1 VTRERDD
8 PAVPSPDRGSDPAG
22 PLPDG
27 PISGGPAP
35 AWADLLPRPPVYRPR
50 RWLPVLL
57 FLITL
62 FTTTTLG
69 AGWFLATRTDIL
81 YVPADQIGGQM
92 SFLGPATV
100 RQVWGDPALLRW
112 GLAFSLPTML
122 ILLAH
127 ELGHYLVCRRYR
139 IPATWPHFI
148 PVPIGLGTFGAF
160 IRIKALIRTKRDL
173 FDVGV
178 AGPLAGFAMLIPF
191 LIYGIS
197 RSAQVVVDAAE
208 PMTTNTVLYLP
219 GKSLLFSLLERVFHG
234 PPAGTVLDLHPFALA
249 GWVGLLVTSLNLL
262 PFGQLDGGHI
272 LYATFGRWQR
282 KLAWPMWGLLILGG
296 YFFWPG
302 WYLWSFLVLMMRLK
316 HPPVRDE
323 RIPLDRGRRLIAAL
337 ALLILVLSLMPVP
350 LDMIWVN
357 S

>member
-1 VTRERDD
+1 V
-8 PAVPSPDRGSDPAG
+8 SPDR
-22 PLPDG
+22 
-27 PISGGPAP
+27 PAP
-35 AWADLLPRPPVYRPR
+35 ENAPLAEGFPGDLPQWEGLYPSAPAYQPR
-50 RWLPVLL
+50 RWLPILL

-81 YVPADQIGGQM
+81 YVPANQLGGQM
-92 SFLGPATV
+92 SWLGPATI
-100 RQVWGDPALLRW
+100 RQIWGDWSLLRW

-127 ELGHYLVCRRYR
+127 ELGHYLACRRYR

-160 IRIKALIRTKRDL
+160 IRIKAAIRTKREL

-178 AGPLAGFAMLIPF
+178 AGPLAGFAMLLPV
-191 LIYGIS
+191 LLYGIA
-197 RSAQVVVDAAE
+197 RSTQVVVEAAE

-219 GKSLLFSLLERVFHG
+219 GKSLLFMLFERLLHG
-234 PPAGTVLDLHPFALA
+234 PSAGTILDLHPFALA

-272 LYATFGRWQR
+272 LYATLGRWQR
-282 KLAWPMWGLLILGG
+282 KLALPMWGLLVLAG

-302 WYLWSFLVLMMRLK
+302 WFLWSILVMVMRLK

-323 RIPLDRGRRLIAAL
+323 RVPLDRTRRMVAVA
-337 ALLILVLSLMPVP
+337 ALLILLLSLMPVP
-350 LDMIWVN
+350 LDMIWVHG
-357 S
+357 

>member
-1 VTRERDD
+1 MSSDREL
-8 PAVPSPDRGSDPAG
+8 PPLPGGLPPEWPSLPPSPA
-22 PLPDG
+22 
-27 PISGGPAP
+27 AQQ
-35 AWADLLPRPPVYRPR
+35 PR
-50 RWLPVLL
+50 RWLPILL
-57 FLITL
+57 FLTTL

-81 YVPADQIGGQM
+81 YTPANQLAGQM
-92 SFLGPATV
+92 SWLGPATV
-100 RQVWGDPALLRW
+100 RQIWGDSSLLKW
-112 GLAFSLPTML
+112 GLAFSIPTML

-127 ELGHYLVCRRYR
+127 ELGHYLMCRRYR

-160 IRIKALIRTKRDL
+160 IRIKALIRTKREL

-178 AGPLAGFAMLIPF
+178 AGPLAGFAMLLPF
-191 LIYGIS
+191 LFYGIS
-197 RSAQVVVDAAE
+197 KSTQVVVEAAE

-219 GKSLLFSLLERVFHG
+219 GKSILFMLVERILHG
-234 PPAGTVLDLHPFALA
+234 PADGTVLDLHPFALA
-249 GWVGLLVTSLNLL
+249 AWVGLLVTSLNLL

-272 LYATFGRWQR
+272 LYAALGRWQR
-282 KLAWPMWGLLILGG
+282 TLALPMWGLLVLAG

-302 WYLWSFLVLMMRLK
+302 WFLWSFLVLIMRLK

-323 RIPLDRGRRLIAAL
+323 RVPLDRNRRWIALAAL
-337 ALLILVLSLMPVP
+337 GILLICLMPVP
-350 LDMIWVN
+350 LDMIWVD